1 MASTLNPNPTSIT
14 HPDILKVCT
23 VSATNNSILD
33 TESKKFYTFT
43 PRNFT
48 IIRDIKDH
56 LDPLET
62 RGAQT
67 DRKTVGWVI
76 KENIPEIFYY
86 LVIGGLEI
94 GFIIWLMYVLL
105 PLALAI
111 APIALLSFAFIGMG
125 VSEFRNRLNEK
136 SEPKT
141 KPDRDFL
148 FLQTDRTLLKDLNI
162 VDAHATVVQTINAV
176 HNTDNRLLHNTDT
189 FALTNA
195 YDKYMDMLIFVL
207 ANKDKLSTR
216 LIEKYTQS
224 LHGKADAVLQEA
236 AHVFN
241 SIKTQEEFVHKAT
254 EESRRLQQE
263 MIDSE
268 AESIMPPD

>member
-1 MASTLNPNPTSIT
+1 MASTLNPNPTPIT

-33 TESKKFYTFT
+33 AGSKRVYTFT

-48 IIRDIKDH
+48 IVREIKDH
-56 LDPLET
+56 LDPIET
-62 RGAQT
+62 QAN
-67 DRKTVGWVI
+67 RKTVGQVV
-76 KENIPEIFYY
+76 KENVFEIFYY
-86 LVIGGLEI
+86 LVIGGLEV
-94 GFIIWLMYVLL
+94 GFIIWLTYILL
-105 PLALAI
+105 PLSIAI
-111 APIALLSFAFIGMG
+111 APITLLILFGFIGMSI
-125 VSEFRNRLNEK
+125 SEFRNRLNEK
-136 SEPKT
+136 PQPKIT
-141 KPDRDFL
+141 PDRDFL
-148 FLQTDRTLLKDLNI
+148 FLQTDRTLLKDLDI
-162 VDAHATVVQTINAV
+162 VNAHATVVQTINAI
-176 HNTDNRLLHNTDT
+176 HNTNNRLLHNTDT
-189 FALTNA
+189 FALANA

-207 ANKDKLSTR
+207 ANKNKLSTR

-236 AHVFN
+236 ANIFD